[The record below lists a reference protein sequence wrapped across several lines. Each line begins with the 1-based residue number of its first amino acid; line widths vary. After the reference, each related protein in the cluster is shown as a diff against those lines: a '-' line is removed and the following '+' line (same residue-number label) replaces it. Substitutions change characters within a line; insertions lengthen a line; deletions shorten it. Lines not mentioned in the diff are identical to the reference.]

1 MPPVTPSAMSA
12 MATPNFQLP
21 ISKSRLGA
29 GRWRLD
35 GSLFYL
41 DDLAAQN
48 FLLCDGNLLLALFAR
63 HGTGQQL
70 ARTFAREDDEF
81 EPVFLGCSLHDV
93 LSSGPESAS
102 TFQLPLRST
111 LARSRPAFRPAFL

>member
-35 GSLFYL
+35 VSLFYL

-93 LSSGPESAS
+93 LSSGPEVSLYVPVTS
-102 TFQLPLRST
+102 TFHVSTSQHGLQAGLP
-111 LARSRPAFRPAFL
+111 